1 MVKPRKSTPTPNV
14 DEIDEDERSN
24 HSFTTSDMIVDIT

>member
-1 MVKPRKSTPTPNV
+1 MVKARKSTPTPNV

-24 HSFTTSDMIVDIT
+24 HTTISDVIVDIT

>member
-1 MVKPRKSTPTPNV
+1 MVKARKSTPTPNV
-14 DEIDEDERSN
+14 DDIDEDERSN